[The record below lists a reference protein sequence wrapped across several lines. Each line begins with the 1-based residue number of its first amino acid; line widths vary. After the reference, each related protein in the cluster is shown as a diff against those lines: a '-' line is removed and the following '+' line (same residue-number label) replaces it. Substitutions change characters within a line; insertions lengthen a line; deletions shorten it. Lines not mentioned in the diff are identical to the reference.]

1 MSALRW
7 SDHSARWPL
16 AEHSRF
22 VEAAG
27 LRWHVQMLGSGPAAL
42 LIHGTGASAHSW
54 RDVVPLLADRFTV
67 IAVDLPGHAFAQGR
81 PRAGLTLPGMA
92 RSLAGLCAVLD
103 VRPAVV
109 AGHSAG
115 AAIAVRMALD
125 GATDAPI
132 VGFGPALQPFPG
144 FAGPIFSATAGLLLA
159 NPFAAH
165 ILSAL
170 AHSDDAVGRFLGK
183 NTGSRVGAKSV
194 RLYRTLFSNPGHC
207 QGVMA
212 MMAGWDLNAFARDLP
227 GLAAPLHI
235 VHGSRD
241 RTIPEDS
248 VRAAAR
254 AVRDGRLKIVP
265 GLGHLLHEEQPE
277 MAAAAIA
284 SAYLG
289 SAAAVAAQ

>member
-7 SDHSARWPL
+7 EEHRAGWPL

-27 LRWHVQMLGSGPAAL
+27 LRWHVQELGQGPVVL

-54 RDVVPLLADRFTV
+54 RDVAPLLTDRFRV
-67 IAVDLPGHAFAQGR
+67 IGVDLPGHAFTTGR

-92 RSLAGLCAVLD
+92 RALNGLCAALGVE
-103 VRPAVV
+103 PAVV

-115 AAIAVRMALD
+115 AAVAVQMALD
-125 GATDAPI
+125 GGTCAPI

-165 ILSAL
+165 ILAAL
-170 AHSDDAVGRFLGK
+170 AHSDDAVARFLGK
-183 NTGSRVGAKSV
+183 NTGSRVNPESV
-194 RLYRTLFSNPGHC
+194 RLYRTLFSTPGHC

-212 MMAGWDLNAFARDLP
+212 MMAGWDLNALARDLP
-227 GLAAPLHI
+227 RLEPPLHI
-235 VHGSRD
+235 VHGDRD

-254 AVRDGRLKIVP
+254 SAPRGELEIVP
-265 GLGHLLHEEQPE
+265 GLGHLLHEERPDL
-277 MAAAAIA
+277 AAAAIA
-284 SAYLG
+284 RAFV
-289 SAAAVAAQ
+289 AMPMVAAQ